1 MDARNLYPDRSFADL
16 YDELT
21 MPVELRRTHQANDK
35 TVMEADGLIKVVEG
49 KNMANWKL
57 GSSKTFWDVRGNDE
71 IDKLIQ
77 TVAVC

>member
-35 TVMEADGLIKVVEG
+35 TVMEADVLIKVVEG
-49 KNMANWKL
+49 KNMAN
-57 GSSKTFWDVRGNDE
+57 
-71 IDKLIQ
+71 
-77 TVAVC
+77 